1 MISVYNHC
9 RKMQC
14 SKELMDLMKII
25 TIIIPCFNEES
36 GIEILYNSLKSM
48 INSMPKYNF
57 QLLLIDDGSND
68 KTLYLIKNLHS
79 KDKMVSYLS
88 LSRNFG
94 KENAMLAGLDY
105 AEGDAVILM
114 DADLQDPPGLIPQ
127 MIAEWEN
134 GYNDVYAR
142 RRTRAGETWTKKATA
157 HLYYR
162 ILRKFAEIDIPAD
175 VGDFRLLD
183 RQVVNALC
191 SLREKQR
198 YTKGLFSWVGYNKKE
213 LLFDR
218 DPRAAGNSKM
228 NFLKLFGLAVD
239 GITSFSVAPLRL
251 ASILGLAISS
261 LAFAYLLFVIIKTVL
276 FGDPVAGYPSMI
288 SIILFMGGI
297 QLVVL
302 GIIGEYVGRI
312 FYESKGRP
320 DYLVNEYNGEKV
332 FIKRAQEVVVQE
344 NLPERSKD
352 YE

>member
-1 MISVYNHC
+1 
-9 RKMQC
+9 
-14 SKELMDLMKII
+14 MKVV
-25 TIIIPCFNEES
+25 TVLIPCFNEEDNL
-36 GIEILYNSLKSM
+36 GTLYQRLKS
-48 INSMPKYNF
+48 ITCKLENYKF
-57 QLLLIDDGSND
+57 QILLVNDGSKDN
-68 KTLYLIKNLHS
+68 TLKKMKELHK
-79 KDKMVSYLS
+79 KDDAVSYLS

-114 DADLQDPPGLIPQ
+114 DADLQDPPELIPQ
-127 MIAEWEN
+127 MLQEWEH
-134 GYNDVYAR
+134 GFDDVYAR
-142 RRTRAGETWTKKATA
+142 RRNRAGETWLKKTTA
-157 HLYYR
+157 FWYYR
-162 ILRKFAEIDIPAD
+162 ILRKFADIDIPAD

-183 RQVVNALC
+183 RQAVDALC

-198 YTKGLFSWVGYNKKE
+198 YTKGLFCWIGYNKKE

-228 NFLKLFGLAVD
+228 NFLKLLGLAID

-251 ASILGLAISS
+251 ASVLGLLISS
-261 LAFAYLLFVIIKTVL
+261 AAFVYLLFVIVKTVL

-312 FYESKGRP
+312 FYEAKGRP
-320 DYLVNEYNGEKV
+320 DYLVSEYNGKKV
-332 FIKRAQEVVVQE
+332 YRKEV
-344 NLPERSKD
+344 
-352 YE
+352 